1 MLLQT
6 AELQFGG
13 TRHGLEHNL
22 LKGSINLAADFCSSP
37 WMYFCRYQPV
47 SKDATTLAAL
57 PYRYPATLAC
67 GHNYVGLF
75 TQ

>member
-6 AELQFGG
+6 AELQFLG
-13 TRHGLEHNL
+13 TRHGLKHNL
-22 LKGSINLAADFCSSP
+22 LNGPINLAADFCSSP
-37 WMYFCRYQPV
+37 GMYFCRYQLV
-47 SKDATTLAAL
+47 SNDATTLAAL
-57 PYRYPATLAC
+57 PYRYPAILAC